1 MKLTVVGCSG
11 SFPGPASPASC
22 YLLEADGY
30 KMLLDMGSGALG
42 SLQRYTDVY
51 DIDAVLLSH
60 LHADHCMDLCG
71 YYVARKYRPEGP
83 APKIPVYGPADSADR
98 MARAYDLPMD
108 PGMHD
113 EFDFQLFPSGSFEL
127 GPFRITTDLLVHP
140 IDAYG
145 LRIEQDRKVLTYS
158 GDTGIC
164 DGLVRLAKDSD
175 LFLCE
180 ASFHDGRDDAPEIHL
195 NGREAAEHAA
205 RAGAHQLVLTHI
217 PPWNDPE
224 RTLGEAAGVFD
235 GPTELARPGAVY
247 TL

>member
-11 SFPGPASPASC
+11 SFPGPSSPASC

-30 KMLLDMGSGALG
+30 KVLLDMGSGALG
-42 SLQRYTDVY
+42 ALQRYTDVY
-51 DIDAVLLSH
+51 DIDAVVLSH

-83 APKIPVYGPADSADR
+83 APKIPVYGPADSAGR
-98 MARAYDLPMD
+98 MARAYDLPME
-108 PGMHD
+108 PGMNE
-113 EFDFQLFPSGSFEL
+113 EFAFTEYPSGAFEL
-127 GPFRITTDLLVHP
+127 GPLRITTDLLVHP
-140 IDAYG
+140 IDSFG
-145 LRIEQDRKVLTYS
+145 MRIEHGGKTLTYS
-158 GDTGIC
+158 GDTGAC

-180 ASFHDGRDDAPEIHL
+180 ASFHDGRDDAPTIHL

-205 RAGAHQLVLTHI
+205 RAGTQKLVLTHI
-217 PPWNDPE
+217 PPWNDMD
-224 RTLGEAAGVFD
+224 RTLSEAACFD